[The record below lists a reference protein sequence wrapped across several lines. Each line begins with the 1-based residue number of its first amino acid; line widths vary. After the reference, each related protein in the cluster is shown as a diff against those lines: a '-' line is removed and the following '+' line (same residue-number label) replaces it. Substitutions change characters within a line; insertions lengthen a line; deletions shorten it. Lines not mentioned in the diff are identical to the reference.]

1 MASTN
6 HKIAF
11 AHLTSR
17 LKQTLVAVLSVTFG
31 ISMYVFMNSFMNGV
45 NDTQTDM
52 AFSALAHLRV
62 YNDRP
67 EDRTNLL
74 AAQTSSRELVHLRNP
89 KVIQYTEGIQNPE
102 QYIDL
107 LAQHPAVSVV
117 APEVNLN
124 VFFQHGSLK
133 LNGRVAGVDPVKD
146 DALFHT
152 KDYIIAGDWDALQ
165 YRSDGIVIGVGLA
178 EKLSLKL
185 HDHLVVMT
193 SEGVTKRYEVLAL
206 FRTSI
211 SSVDDSKGYLRI
223 SAARQLI
230 SKNMS
235 YVTDLQANLLDYN
248 QAEAVA
254 QALQGRIPFKVE
266 SWQASNEQLVAGNE
280 LRDIIALAVSL
291 TILLVAGFGIYNIMN
306 MTVNEKIREIAIL
319 KAMGFDGRDVVE
331 IFLIQSIIIGI
342 VGGLVGLGFGYVVCA
357 IVDRLPFEI
366 AGLTS
371 LPVAYRTVDYVMA
384 FLFGLITTFIAGY
397 LPAKKASRVDP
408 VEIIRG

>member
-152 KDYIIAGDWDALQ
+152 KDYIIAGDWDAFQ

>member
-74 AAQTSSRELVHLRNP
+74 AAHTSSRELVHLRNP
-89 KVIQYTEGIQNPE
+89 RVIQYTEGIQNPE
-102 QYIDL
+102 QYLDL

-124 VFFQHGSLK
+124 VFFQNGSLK
-133 LNGRVAGVDPVKD
+133 INGRIAGVDPVKD
-146 DALFHT
+146 NELFHT

-165 YRSDGIVIGVGLA
+165 YRNDGIVIGEGLA

-235 YVTDLQANLLDYN
+235 YVTDLQANLLDYT

-266 SWQASNEQLVAGNE
+266 SWQASNEQLVAANE

-319 KAMGFDGRDVVE
+319 KAMGFGGRDVVE

-342 VGGLVGLGFGYVVCA
+342 IGGLVGLGFGYVVCA

>member
-6 HKIAF
+6 HKIAL

-165 YRSDGIVIGVGLA
+165 YRNDGIVIGVGLA